1 MALTVCVLLTPTPG
15 NEALLVE
22 YEDQVLAL
30 LDSHGAR
37 VLQRVRTTDRPA
49 DGPFEVH
56 VLEFPSPQALDE
68 YMENPA
74 RLALA
79 DLRDRAIATT
89 QVLSVDVVT

>member
-1 MALTVCVLLTPTPG
+1 VLLTPTPG

-30 LDSHGAR
+30 LESHGAR
-37 VLQRVRTTDRPA
+37 VLQRVRTTDGPPDA
-49 DGPFEVH
+49 PFEVH
-56 VLEFPSPQALDE
+56 VLEFPSHTELDE
-68 YMENPA
+68 YLENPA

-89 QVLSVDVVT
+89 QLLYVDVI